1 MPYSMITR
9 KPVFHHQQHWCLS
22 PPLPPT
28 LNSHQWISL
37 LTIIHHIIFLM
48 APVTPS
54 GTWIIHHLMLPA
66 EYAPMD
72 YLVHM
77 LMPPQVEENLFTQ
90 YLCPPMLPFES
101 PIIRLCWVWCHIF
114 QCSRTG
120 LGTSESYGTSMHNFW
135 AIPSL
140 GHKLIPLL
148 RSANVKRVLGTG
160 AGCWIFQCAPV
171 SDSEWQCILFG
182 QCKTAPCKWVKMMS
196 TNWKHLSKLESGNS
210 HERRCSPHPQIPTQ
224 EGWKDKLDIDYHS
237 FKVVLSYIFD
247 LVFILITYF
256 ALNIL
261 GLHHLLK
268 SDL

>member
-120 LGTSESYGTSMHNFW
+120 LGTSESYGTSMHNFLSNTKPW
-135 AIPSL
+135 SQADPTAEKCKCEESSGHWSRMLNFPMCASL
-140 GHKLIPLL
+140 RFWMTVYSVWPVQDSTLQMGEDDEYKL
-148 RSANVKRVLGTG
+148 
-160 AGCWIFQCAPV
+160 
-171 SDSEWQCILFG
+171 
-182 QCKTAPCKWVKMMS
+182 KTS
-196 TNWKHLSKLESGNS
+196 
-210 HERRCSPHPQIPTQ
+210 I
-224 EGWKDKLDIDYHS
+224 
-237 FKVVLSYIFD
+237 
-247 LVFILITYF
+247 
-256 ALNIL
+256 
-261 GLHHLLK
+261 
-268 SDL
+268 